1 MQPQLL
7 SIVEDI
13 EPAATREFVR
23 GVFEDLRRLLG
34 YLDGAK
40 SAVHGG
46 GTPDEAHFIFEI
58 VRCEALATAGG
69 LDYFC
74 ACLEAPDAL
83 SEELERASFAV
94 RHELRAV
101 FERLLPAAQAVTAE
115 EARALLADAHDLLR
129 NCFEQST
136 VSLARSFRAGV
147 DAADLFEDI
156 RAKRDNSLRLYED
169 LAALLR
175 SARYAEWHDD
185 GEALVNFSER
195 LELFRAE
202 SMHHLMQKDQAT
214 CQSFVDSL
222 AAVRD
227 RRSLRL
233 FLHRFNCYL
242 EILLKHVSMRSVL
255 ADISLDAADA
265 AADDVPRPARV
276 EERELPS
283 HRSGGAARDS
293 QPHLRFCVA

>member
-7 SIVEDI
+7 SILESI
-13 EPAATREFVR
+13 EHGATREFVR

-34 YLDGAK
+34 YLDGVK
-40 SAVHGG
+40 EAVGPG
-46 GTPDEAHFIFEI
+46 GTADQAHFIFEA

-74 ACLEAPDAL
+74 ACNGAHDEL
-83 SEELERASFAV
+83 SEELERVSFAV

-101 FERLLPAAQAVTAE
+101 FERLLPAAQAAAE
-115 EARALLADAHDLLR
+115 QGEARTLLSEAHDLLR

-136 VSLARSFRAGV
+136 VSLARAFRADV

-169 LAALLR
+169 LDALLR
-175 SARYAEWHDD
+175 SARYAEWHD
-185 GEALVNFSER
+185 GAEPLVNFSER

-202 SMHHLMQKDQAT
+202 SMRHLMQKDQET
-214 CQSFVDSL
+214 CQNFIDGLTLPLLSN
-222 AAVRD
+222 

-233 FLHRFNCYL
+233 YLHRFTCYL

-255 ADISLDAADA
+255 AETSLSVAA
-265 AADDVPRPARV
+265 
-276 EERELPS
+276 
-283 HRSGGAARDS
+283 
-293 QPHLRFCVA
+293 